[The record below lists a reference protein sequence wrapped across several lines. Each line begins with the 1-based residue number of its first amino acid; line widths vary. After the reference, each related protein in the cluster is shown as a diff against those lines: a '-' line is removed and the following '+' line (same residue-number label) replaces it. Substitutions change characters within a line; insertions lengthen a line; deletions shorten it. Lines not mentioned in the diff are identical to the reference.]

1 MSFKI
6 IDGGRSETPN
16 QSKENLTNKIEQLKV
31 FVAHMRSLERT
42 IASIKTMA
50 VKIEWTDLDKRLTS
64 CHDQILDT
72 LSYVKKSTK
81 GKELLKDD
89 MDKPPSRN
97 HLKVVELK
105 DKE

>member
-1 MSFKI
+1 MSFEI
-6 IDGGRSETPN
+6 IDGG
-16 QSKENLTNKIEQLKV
+16 QSKDKKTVINKVEQLKL
-31 FVAHMRSLERT
+31 FVSHMRALEGT

-50 VKIEWTDLDKRLTS
+50 VKMEWLDLDKRLTS

-81 GKELLKDD
+81 EQKIKNEINSNK
-89 MDKPPSRN
+89 N
-97 HLKVVELK
+97 HLKIVSLK